1 MSLLERAD
9 DLAALSS
16 ALSAAATG
24 AGGIA
29 LVSGEAGIG
38 KTSLVAELARREA
51 GRARVLWGAC
61 DPLLTPRPLGPLHD
75 VARTGSAR
83 LAAALT
89 GSGGRE
95 AVFTA
100 VLDDLQRGRP
110 PTLLVIEDAHWADE
124 ATLDFLRFIGRR
136 IARLPA
142 LLVITFRDDETGP
155 THPLRRAAGELPSAA
170 TRRVRLRPLSAVAVR
185 TLASEAG
192 RPEGE
197 LYAITGGNPFFVTEL
212 LAASADEGDVP
223 VTVRDAV
230 LARVARVSP
239 NARAVMEL
247 ASVVPMR
254 TDAALITRTL
264 APDPDTLD
272 ECVAAGMVRH
282 EDGAL
287 AFRHELARRAVE
299 ESLSPERRRAL
310 HARCLTLLRDGP
322 RGAPDYAR
330 LVHHAEGA
338 DDTAAVLELAPL
350 AGDNAAASGA
360 HREAARHYA
369 RALLRG
375 NALPPEAR
383 VTLYE
388 RFAYECYLTDRIA
401 DAIEAQREALALGRR
416 LGEPERVGNALRWL
430 SRFTWFG
437 GDRASAERHAAE
449 AVETLEALPAGH
461 ALAMA
466 YSNRAQLEMLAD
478 SVDSAISWGARAVTL
493 AEQIGDAET
502 LAHALN
508 NVGTAQTMGAR
519 PGGTE
524 NLERSL
530 ALSIENG
537 WHEHAARAYTNLGS
551 LAVVNRDYDSARRW
565 LDEGIAY
572 TIEHD
577 LDAWKQYLR
586 AFRARLLFET
596 GDWAG
601 ATDDADAVASDPR
614 AATVSRIPAMAVLGR
629 IRRHREDPGWAEM
642 LDEARVLAT
651 ATAEL
656 QRIQPVACARAEAA
670 WLDGDRERA
679 RAEAAPAYA
688 MTVENP
694 IGWRRRAEISLW
706 MWRAGKLDA
715 TNVDAPSPIPEQARG
730 DWRAAAAAWER
741 IGSPVEQ
748 AYALADAD
756 DEDAQREALAIFE
769 RLGSLAGAAMVRRQL
784 HAMGARGVPRGARPK
799 TRAHPAG
806 LTGRQQEILTLLC
819 EGLRNAEIAERLSVS
834 EKTVDHHV
842 SAVLEKL
849 GARTRTEAAARART
863 LGLV

>member
-51 GRARVLWGAC
+51 GRARILWGAC

-89 GSGGRE
+89 GTGGRE

-110 PTLLVIEDAHWADE
+110 PTMLVIEDAHWADE
-124 ATLDFLRFIGRR
+124 ATFDFLRFIGRR

-155 THPLRRAAGELPSAA
+155 THPLRRVAGELPSAA
-170 TRRVRLRPLSAVAVR
+170 TRRVRLRPLSPVAVR
-185 TLASEAG
+185 TLAREAG

-254 TDAALITRTL
+254 TDPSLIAKAL
-264 APDPDTLD
+264 APDPATLD

-287 AFRHELARRAVE
+287 AFRNELARRAVE

-322 RGAPDYAR
+322 AGALDYAR

-338 DDTAAVLELAPL
+338 SDAAAVLQLAPL
-350 AGDNAAASGA
+350 AGDTAAASGA

-369 RALLRG
+369 RALLHG
-375 NALPPEAR
+375 HALPPEAR

-388 RFAYECYLTDRIA
+388 RFAYECYVTDRIA
-401 DAIEAQREALALGRR
+401 DAIEARREVLALWRA
-416 LGEPERVGNALRWL
+416 LGQPERVGDALRWL

-437 GDRASAERHAAE
+437 GDRASAERYAAE
-449 AVETLEALPAGH
+449 AVATLEALPPGH

-478 SVDSAISWGARAVTL
+478 SVDNAISWGARAVAL
-493 AEQIGDAET
+493 AEQLGDTET
-502 LAHALN
+502 LVHALN
-508 NVGTAQTMGAR
+508 NVGTAEMMGAR
-519 PGGTE
+519 PGGSDH
-524 NLERSL
+524 LERSL
-530 ALSIENG
+530 TLALEHG
-537 WHEHAARAYTNLGS
+537 LPEHAARAYANLGS
-551 LAVVNRDYDSARRW
+551 LAVVNRHYATARRW

-572 TIEHD
+572 STEHD
-577 LDAWKQYLR
+577 LDAWKQYMR
-586 AFRARLLFET
+586 ACRARLRFET
-596 GDWAG
+596 GDWTG
-601 ATDDADAVASDPR
+601 AVDDADVVATDPR
-614 AATVSRIPAMAVLGR
+614 AATVSRIPAMAVLAR
-629 IRRHREDPGWAEM
+629 LRRHHEDPGWAEM
-642 LDEARVLAT
+642 LDAVRVLAT

-656 QRIQPVACARAEAA
+656 QRLEPVACARAEAS
-670 WLDGDRERA
+670 WLDGDRERTG
-679 RAEAAPAYA
+679 AEVAAAYA
-688 MTVENP
+688 MALENP
-694 IGWRRRAEISLW
+694 MAGRRSEISLW
-706 MWRAGKLDA
+706 MWRAGRLGA
-715 TNVDAPSPIPEQARG
+715 TTVDAPSPIPEQVRG
-730 DWRAAAAAWER
+730 DWRAAAAAWQEAGCL
-741 IGSPVEQ
+741 IEQ

-769 RLGSLAGAAMVRRQL
+769 RLGSIAGAAMVRRRL
-784 HAMGARGVPRGARPK
+784 HVMGARRVPRGARPR

-806 LTGRQQEILTLLC
+806 LTGRQHEILTLLC

-849 GARTRTEAAARART
+849 GARTRTEAAARARA

>member
-9 DLAALSS
+9 DLAALAS
-16 ALSAAATG
+16 ALAAAATG

-38 KTSLVAELARREA
+38 KTTLVAEFARREGA
-51 GRARVLWGAC
+51 RARVLWGAC

-75 VARTGSAR
+75 MARNGSPR

-95 AVFTA
+95 AVFAA

-110 PTLLVIEDAHWADE
+110 PALLVIEDAHWADE

-155 THPLRRAAGELPSAA
+155 THAFRRVTGELPSGV
-170 TRRVRLRPLSAVAVR
+170 TRRVRLRPLSPSAVG
-185 TLASEAG
+185 TLAREAG
-192 RPEGE
+192 RAAGE

-212 LAASADEGDVP
+212 LAASDRDDEVP

-230 LARVARVSP
+230 LARAARVSP
-239 NARAVMEL
+239 AARAVMEL
-247 ASVVPMR
+247 ASVIPLR
-254 TDAALITRTL
+254 TDASLIARALS
-264 APDPDTLD
+264 PDPAVLD
-272 ECVAAGMVRH
+272 ECVSAGMLRH
-282 EDGAL
+282 ADGAL

-299 ESLSPERRRAL
+299 ESLSPDRRRAL
-310 HARCLTLLRDGP
+310 HARCLTLLRDETT
-322 RGAPDYAR
+322 GAADYAR
-330 LVHHAEGA
+330 LVHHAVGA
-338 DDTAAVLELAPL
+338 DDAAAVLEIAPL
-350 AGDNAAASGA
+350 AGDHAAANGA

-369 RALLRG
+369 RALRHG
-375 NALPPEAR
+375 SALPPEVR

-388 RFAYECYLTDRIA
+388 RFAFECYLTDRIA
-401 DAIEAQREALALGRR
+401 DAIEARHEVLALRR
-416 LGEPERVGNALRWL
+416 ALGQPEHVGDALRWL

-437 GDRASAERHAAE
+437 GDRASAERYAAE
-449 AVETLEALPAGH
+449 AVATLEALPPGH

-478 SVDSAISWGARAVTL
+478 SVDNAISWGARAVAL
-493 AEQIGDAET
+493 AEQLGDMET
-502 LAHALN
+502 LVHALN
-508 NVGTAQTMGAR
+508 NVGTAEMMGGR
-519 PGGTE
+519 PGGSDHV
-524 NLERSL
+524 ERSL
-530 ALSIENG
+530 ALALEHG
-537 WHEHAARAYTNLGS
+537 WTEHAARGYANLGS
-551 LAVVNRDYDSARRW
+551 LAVVNRAYDSARRW

-577 LDAWKQYLR
+577 LDAWKQYMR
-586 AFRARLLFET
+586 AWRARLLFET
-596 GDWAG
+596 GDWPG
-601 ATDDADAVASDPR
+601 AADDADVVANDPR
-614 AATVSRIPAMAVLGR
+614 AATVSRIPAMAVLAR
-629 IRRHREDPGWAEM
+629 LRRHREDPGWAEM
-642 LDEARVLAT
+642 LDDARVLAT
-651 ATAEL
+651 ATGEL

-670 WLDGDRERA
+670 WLDGDCERTG
-679 RAEAAPAYA
+679 AEAAAAYA
-688 MTVENP
+688 LALANP
-694 IGWRRRAEISLW
+694 MAARRAEISLW

-715 TNVDAPSPIPEQARG
+715 TNVDAPSPVPEQMRG
-730 DWRAAAAAWER
+730 EWRTAAAAWER
-741 IGSPVEQ
+741 IGTSIEQ

-769 RLGSLAGAAMVRRQL
+769 RLGSIAGAALVRRRL
-784 HAMGARGVPRGARPK
+784 HAMGARGVPRGARPR

-806 LTGRQQEILTLLC
+806 LTGRQQEIVVLLC

-849 GARTRTEAAARART
+849 GARTRTEAAARARA

>member
-9 DLAALSS
+9 DLAALSG
-16 ALSAAATG
+16 ALSAAANG

-38 KTSLVAELARREA
+38 KTALVAELARREG
-51 GRARVLWGAC
+51 GRARILWGAC
-61 DPLLTPRPLGPLHD
+61 DPLLTPRPLGPLYD
-75 VARTGSAR
+75 VARSGSAR
-83 LAAALT
+83 LAAAMS

-95 AVFTA
+95 AVFAA

-124 ATLDFLRFIGRR
+124 ATLDFLRFVGRR

-155 THPLRRAAGELPSAA
+155 THPLRRVTGELPSGV
-170 TRRVRLRPLSAVAVR
+170 TRRVRLRPLSAGAVR
-185 TLASEAG
+185 TLAREAG
-192 RPEGE
+192 RSAGE
-197 LYAITGGNPFFVTEL
+197 LHAITGGNPFFVTEL
-212 LAASADEGDVP
+212 LAAGDDEGEVP

-239 NARAVMEL
+239 NARAVLEL
-247 ASVVPMR
+247 AAVVPAR
-254 TDAALITRTL
+254 TDASLIATAV
-264 APDPDTLD
+264 APDPAALD

-282 EDGAL
+282 PDGAL

-310 HARCLTLLRDGP
+310 HARCLTLLRG
-322 RGAPDYAR
+322 GTVAAPDYAR

-338 DDTAAVLELAPL
+338 DDAAAVMELAPA
-350 AGDNAAASGA
+350 AGDHAAANGA

-375 NALPPEAR
+375 TALPPEVR

-388 RFAYECYLTDRIA
+388 RFAYECYLTDRVA
-401 DAIEAQREALALGRR
+401 EAVEARREALALWRA
-416 LGEPERVGNALRWL
+416 LGQPERVGDALRWL

-437 GDRASAERHAAE
+437 GDRASAERYAAE
-449 AVETLEALPAGH
+449 SVATLEALPPGR

-478 SVDSAISWGARAVTL
+478 SVDNAITWGARAVTL
-493 AEQIGDAET
+493 AEQLGDMET

-508 NVGTAQTMGAR
+508 NVGTAELMGAR
-519 PGGTE
+519 PGGSDH
-524 NLERSL
+524 LERSL
-530 ALSIENG
+530 ALSLRHG
-537 WHEHAARAYTNLGS
+537 WHDHAGRAFTNLGS
-551 LAVVNRDYDSARRW
+551 IAVVVRAHDAARRW
-565 LDEGIAY
+565 LDAGITY
-572 TIEHD
+572 TADHD
-577 LDAWKQYLR
+577 LDSWTHYMR
-586 AFRARLLFET
+586 ACRARLSFET
-596 GDWAG
+596 GDWAA
-601 ATDDADAVASDPR
+601 ATDDADAVANNPR
-614 AATVSRIPAMAVLGR
+614 AAAVSRIPAMAVLVR
-629 IRRHREDPGWAEM
+629 LRRHREDPGWAEM
-642 LDEARVLAT
+642 LDDARVLAT
-651 ATAEL
+651 ATAES
-656 QRIQPVACARAEAA
+656 QRIQPVACAGAEAA
-670 WLDGDRERA
+670 WLDGDRERTGA
-679 RAEAAPAYA
+679 EAEAAYA
-688 MTVENP
+688 MALANSMA
-694 IGWRRRAEISLW
+694 WRRAELTLW
-706 MWRAGKLDA
+706 MWRAGRLSA
-715 TNVDAPSPIPEQARG
+715 TAADDPSPIPEQVRG

-741 IGSPVEQ
+741 LGCPVEQ

-769 RLGSLAGAAMVRRQL
+769 RLGSNAGAAMVRRRL
-784 HAMGARGVPRGARPK
+784 HAMGARRVPRGARPR

-806 LTGRQQEILTLLC
+806 LTGRQQEILTLVC
-819 EGLRNAEIAERLSVS
+819 EGLRNADIAERLYLS

-842 SAVLEKL
+842 SAVLDKL
-849 GARTRTEAAARART
+849 GAKTRTEAAARARA

>member
-38 KTSLVAELARREA
+38 KTSLVAELARREG
-51 GRARVLWGAC
+51 GRARILWGAC

-155 THPLRRAAGELPSAA
+155 THPLRRVAGELPSAA
-170 TRRVRLRPLSAVAVR
+170 TRRVRLRPLSPIAVR

-192 RPEGE
+192 RSEGE

-212 LAASADEGDVP
+212 LAASADEGEVP

-254 TDAALITRTL
+254 THPSLITKAL
-264 APDPDTLD
+264 APDPATLD

-282 EDGAL
+282 EGGAL

-310 HARCLTLLRDGP
+310 HARCLTLLREGP
-322 RGAPDYAR
+322 VGALDYAR

-338 DDTAAVLELAPL
+338 NDSAAVLELAPL
-350 AGDNAAASGA
+350 AGDAAAASGA
-360 HREAARHYA
+360 HREAARHYG
-369 RALLRG
+369 RALLHGR
-375 NALPPEAR
+375 ALPPEAR

-388 RFAYECYLTDRIA
+388 RFAYECYVTDRIA
-401 DAIEAQREALALGRR
+401 DAIDARREALALWRAI
-416 LGEPERVGNALRWL
+416 GEPERVGDALRWL
-430 SRFTWFG
+430 SRFTWFS
-437 GDRASAERHAAE
+437 GDRASAERYAAE
-449 AVETLEALPAGH
+449 SVATLETLPPGH

-478 SVDSAISWGARAVTL
+478 SVDNAISWGARAVKL
-493 AEQIGDAET
+493 AEQLGDTET

-508 NVGTAQTMGAR
+508 NVGTAEMMGAR
-519 PGGTE
+519 PGGSGH
-524 NLERSL
+524 LERSL
-530 ALSIENG
+530 ALSLEHG
-537 WHEHAARAYTNLGS
+537 WQEHAARAYANLGS
-551 LAVVNRDYDSARRW
+551 LAVVNRDYAGARRW

-572 TIEHD
+572 STEHD
-577 LDAWKQYLR
+577 LDAWKQYMR
-586 AFRARLLFET
+586 ACRARLLFET
-596 GDWAG
+596 GDWPG
-601 ATDDADAVASDPR
+601 AADDADVVANDPR
-614 AATVSRIPAMAVLGR
+614 AATVSRIPAMAVLAR
-629 IRRHREDPGWAEM
+629 LRRHREDPGWPEM
-642 LDEARVLAT
+642 LDAARVLAT

-656 QRIQPVACARAEAA
+656 QRLEPVACARAEAA
-670 WLDGDRERA
+670 WLDGDRERTG
-679 RAEAAPAYA
+679 AEAAAAYA
-688 MTVENP
+688 MALENP
-694 IGWRRRAEISLW
+694 MAGRRAELSLW
-706 MWRAGKLDA
+706 MWRAGRLGA
-715 TNVDAPSPIPEQARG
+715 TTVDAPSPIPEQVRG
-730 DWRAAAAAWER
+730 DWRAAAAAWREAGCL
-741 IGSPVEQ
+741 IEQ

-756 DEDAQREALAIFE
+756 DEDAQREALVIFE
-769 RLGSLAGAAMVRRQL
+769 RLGSIAGAAMVRRRL
-784 HAMGARGVPRGARPK
+784 HVMGARRVPRGARPR

-806 LTGRQQEILTLLC
+806 LTGRQHEILTLLC
-819 EGLRNAEIAERLSVS
+819 EGLRNAEIGERLSVS

-849 GARTRTEAAARART
+849 GARTRTEAAARARA